1 VGRACLNAAMSLE
14 HIFYLSQII
23 AALALVASLLFVALE
38 VRNSTRESRHRA
50 GEEAYQK
57 FREVQLETAS
67 NADLARIWATG
78 VHDFSSLEPLDKTRF
93 LLVAHVF
100 FKNWESVFLV
110 HVDGRLSH
118 ELCESTESMAGDL
131 LGYPGI
137 QAAWAARKR
146 YFHPNFRAH
155 VDARIEAT
163 RNDNTSVLP
172 YEHPGHA

>member
-1 VGRACLNAAMSLE
+1 MSLE
-14 HIFYLSQII
+14 HVFYISQIV

-67 NADLARIWATG
+67 NADLARIWASG
-78 VHDFSSLEPLDKTRF
+78 VHDFSSLEALDRTRF

-110 HVDGRLSH
+110 HIDGRLSH
-118 ELCESTESMAGDL
+118 ELCESTECMAGDL
-131 LGYPGI
+131 IGYPGI
-137 QAAWAARKR
+137 RTAWSARKK
-146 YFHPNFRAH
+146 YFHPAFRSH
-155 VDARIEAT
+155 VDSRIEAAP
-163 RNDNTSVLP
+163 NDDKAALP
-172 YEHPGHA
+172 YEYAEH

>member
-1 VGRACLNAAMSLE
+1 MSLE
-14 HIFYLSQII
+14 HIFYLSQIV

-110 HVDGRLSH
+110 HADGRLSH
-118 ELCESTESMAGDL
+118 ELCESTENMAGDL

-137 QAAWAARKR
+137 QAAWVARKR
-146 YFHPNFRAH
+146 YFHPNYRAH

-163 RNDNTSVLP
+163 RNDNNSVMP

>member
-1 VGRACLNAAMSLE
+1 MSLE

-23 AALALVASLLFVALE
+23 AALALVASLLFVAVEL
-38 VRNSTRESRHRA
+38 RNSNRESRHRA

-57 FREVQLETAS
+57 FREVQLEVAG
-67 NADLARIWATG
+67 NADLARIWAGG

-93 LLVAHVF
+93 LLLTHVF

-131 LGYPGI
+131 LGYSGI
-137 QAAWAARKR
+137 QAAWSARKS
-146 YFHPNFRAH
+146 YFHPKFREH
-155 VDARIEAT
+155 VNAKIGAAPSA
-163 RNDNTSVLP
+163 DNSVLP
-172 YEHPGHA
+172 YEHQGHA